1 MGGLGW
7 RGDGRLFAVGGND
20 HRIYVWDMA
29 TDRLQSVL
37 EGHQNSVV
45 GLQFTHEGGLLISS
59 SWDGTLRVWDPVRGT
74 NLVTV
79 PAGLIRIG
87 PDDRQVALR
96 EQRPARDLG
105 ACRRPGVPR
114 AAPRHGWQPD
124 ATA

>member
-1 MGGLGW
+1 MEGVAW
-7 RGDGRLFAVGGND
+7 RGDGRLFAASGAD
-20 HRIYVWDMA
+20 HRIYVWDIA
-29 TDRLQSVL
+29 ANRLQAVL

-45 GLQFTHEGGLLISS
+45 GLQFTHEGGLLLSS
-59 SWDGTLRVWDPVRGT
+59 SWDGSMRVWDPVRGT

-79 PAGLIRIG
+79 PAGLIQIG

-96 EQRPARDLG
+96 DHGSLG
-105 ACRRPGVPR
+105 LWELADGRECR